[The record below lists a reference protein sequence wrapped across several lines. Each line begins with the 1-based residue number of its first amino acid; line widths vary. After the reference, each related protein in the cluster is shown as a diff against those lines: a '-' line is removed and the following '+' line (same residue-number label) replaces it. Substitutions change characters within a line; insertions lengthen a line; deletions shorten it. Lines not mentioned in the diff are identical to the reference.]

1 MKKVIVVLALSLF
14 SAIGFYLA
22 DQKEQVTQ
30 NYEYNVISDEL
41 SEKGLYMLHTAAD
54 VSSEEEVRDLLQQIQ
69 SDYQEEMEPAQ
80 SMFVMVD
87 DLEGHL
93 VSQSQM
99 ALDEVGKIHT
109 SLDELFTWNVI
120 MY

>member
-1 MKKVIVVLALSLF
+1 MKKLLALSAL
-14 SAIGFYLA
+14 SLGIAGVALWGDTTE
-22 DQKEQVTQ
+22 DQPDSWDYK
-30 NYEYNVISDEL
+30 VINSHTSD
-41 SEKGLYMLHTAAD
+41 KGLFMFHTAAD
-54 VSSEEEVRDLLQQIQ
+54 VSSEEEVRDLLKKIQ
-69 SDYQEEMEPAQ
+69 SDYQEEMDPAQ

-93 VSQSQM
+93 VSQSQI

-109 SLDELFTWNVI
+109 SLDELFKWDVM